1 MVSGCVIRV
10 LKHFP
15 VFDMAHEA
23 KNLSQLVPDFDTCSI
38 DDQLVDSDKHAHLH
52 TVSR

>member
-1 MVSGCVIRV
+1 MNLGCVIRV

-15 VFDMAHEA
+15 VFVMAH
-23 KNLSQLVPDFDTCSI
+23 KYLSQLVPDFDTWRI
-38 DDQLVDSDKHAHLH
+38 EDQPEEADEHAHLH